1 MNFNAA
7 GLVMLN
13 VVGNHF
19 SLVFVGDILEG
30 PLQIIVYFFEILF
43 ELTELD
49 NKLAA
54 FKLMLLGAFLDA
66 ANCNQNGAITLLESS
81 CV

>member
-1 MNFNAA
+1 MNLNATSF
-7 GLVMLN
+7 VMLN

-19 SLVFVGDILEG
+19 SLVFVSDILEG
-30 PLQIIVYFFEILF
+30 TLQIIVDFFKIFFKLSV
-43 ELTELD
+43 LD